1 MTMGGRE
8 AAYREHKDALRA
20 RSEAQK
26 HFGIGSA
33 EWIVA
38 NSGHSHNAMMAGW
51 ARLGL
56 ATLRQRAGRRDCGR

>member
-26 HFGIGSA
+26 RFGIGSA

-38 NSGHSHNAMMAGW
+38 NTRVENA
-51 ARLGL
+51 
-56 ATLRQRAGRRDCGR
+56 RRISSTVLNDERPTK

>member
-1 MTMGGRE
+1 MGGRE

-38 NSGHSHNAMMAGW
+38 NTRVENA
-51 ARLGL
+51 
-56 ATLRQRAGRRDCGR
+56 RRISSTVLNGERPTK